1 MMTTISTT
9 AQDQALVDDVLC
21 RIDSDPRVDASRLDV
36 ECQSG
41 RVTLTG
47 SVAWMYQKLAAEFD
61 VKELPGV
68 RALEN
73 RIVVESRVMPRD
85 VMDRVVGAL
94 YADRSIDA
102 SHIDVSVSGRVVT
115 LTGTVK
121 AWVDKH
127 TAERAAWRTPGVA
140 EVRNHIEIE
149 P

>member
-68 RALEN
+68 RAVEN

-94 YADRSIDA
+94 CADRSIDA

>member
-1 MMTTISTT
+1 MTTMISMT

-21 RIDSDPRVDASRLDV
+21 RIDRDPRVDAARLDV
-36 ECQSG
+36 ECEDG

-61 VKELPGV
+61 IKDVPGV
-68 RALEN
+68 RTVDN
-73 RIVVESRVMPRD
+73 RIVVESAVRPRD
-85 VMDRVVGAL
+85 VLDRIIGAL

-102 SHIDVSVSGRVVT
+102 SHIQAAVCGRVVT
-115 LTGTVK
+115 LTGT
-121 AWVDKH
+121 APTWIDKQ

-140 EVRNHIEIE
+140 DVRNHIEIE